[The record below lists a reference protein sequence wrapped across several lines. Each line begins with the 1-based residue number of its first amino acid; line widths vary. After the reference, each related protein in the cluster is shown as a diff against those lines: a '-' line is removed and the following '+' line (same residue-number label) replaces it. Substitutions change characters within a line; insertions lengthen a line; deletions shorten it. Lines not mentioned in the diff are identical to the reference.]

1 MTSVVPE
8 PSENPNTWPVPSR
21 APEEHTTL
29 RVAQLAILLS
39 EIAPADARAI
49 DIERLGYYDFFAAN
63 PFAIFGA
70 GDDLERARLHRAAFD
85 ERQLSYASTGSRF
98 ANRRR
103 RLQHDVAILLAYN
116 LAERREEGYGLT
128 ERGADFVDS
137 LAALYADQYRASVQV
152 VHERLKKLSDSKL
165 AESARGWL
173 KTPSLIL
180 DLYGATEDAT
190 DVLRQSQT
198 TSSDENT
205 RRDQNRGEQ

>member
-1 MTSVVPE
+1 MTSLVPE
-8 PSENPNTWPVPSR
+8 SSGNLNPVPAPSR

-39 EIAPADARAI
+39 EIAPSGGATI

-63 PFAIFGA
+63 PFAIFGPE
-70 GDDLERARLHRAAFD
+70 DQLERARLHRAAFD

-103 RLQHDVAILLAYN
+103 RLQHDVSILVAYN

-128 ERGADFVDS
+128 EHGADFVEA

-152 VHERLKKLSDSKL
+152 VHERLRKLSDSKL

-173 KTPSLIL
+173 KTPSLLL
-180 DLYGATEDAT
+180 DLYGAAEEPPEAPPTSQATSHTENVHRD
-190 DVLRQSQT
+190 
-198 TSSDENT
+198 DEGSE
-205 RRDQNRGEQ
+205 R

>member
-8 PSENPNTWPVPSR
+8 PNGNPSLWRARSR

-39 EIAPADARAI
+39 EIAPAGGATI

-63 PFAIFGA
+63 PFAIFGPE
-70 GDDLERARLHRAAFD
+70 DQLERARLHRAAFD

-103 RLQHDVAILLAYN
+103 RLQHDVAILVAYN

-128 ERGADFVDS
+128 ERGADFVEA

-152 VHERLKKLSDSKL
+152 VHERLRKLSGSKL

-180 DLYGATEDAT
+180 DLYGAAEEPPEA
-190 DVLRQSQT
+190 QQASQAVRHA
-198 TSSDENT
+198 ENV
-205 RRDQNRGEQ
+205 RRDDERSDQ

>member
-8 PSENPNTWPVPSR
+8 PNGNPNPWPAPSR

-39 EIAPADARAI
+39 EIAPAGGATI

-63 PFAIFGA
+63 PFAIFGPE
-70 GDDLERARLHRAAFD
+70 DQLERARLHRAAFD

-103 RLQHDVAILLAYN
+103 RLQHDVAILVAYN

-128 ERGADFVDS
+128 ERGADFVEA

-152 VHERLKKLSDSKL
+152 VHERLRKLSDSRL

-180 DLYGATEDAT
+180 DLYGAAEEPPEA
-190 DVLRQSQT
+190 SQA
-198 TSSDENT
+198 SQAVSHAENERRGDE
-205 RRDQNRGEQ
+205 GSEQ

>member
-1 MTSVVPE
+1 MTNFVPE
-8 PSENPNTWPVPSR
+8 PSEGPNTWPVPSR

-39 EIAPADARAI
+39 EIAPAGGRTI

-63 PFAIFGA
+63 PFAIFGP
-70 GDDLERARLHRAAFD
+70 DDELERARLHRAAFD

-103 RLQHDVAILLAYN
+103 RLQHDVAILVAYN
-116 LAERREEGYGLT
+116 LADRREEGYGLT
-128 ERGADFVDS
+128 ERGAHFVEALS
-137 LAALYADQYRASVQV
+137 ALYADQYRASVQV

-180 DLYGATEDAT
+180 DLYGAAEDPA
-190 DVLRQSQT
+190 DVFAQ
-198 TSSDENT
+198 DPAV
-205 RRDQNRGEQ
+205 RRDEKVRREDDRGEQ

>member
-8 PSENPNTWPVPSR
+8 PNENPNQWPAPSR

-29 RVAQLAILLS
+29 RVAQLAILLA
-39 EIAPADARAI
+39 EIAPTGGATI

-63 PFAIFGA
+63 PFAIFGPE
-70 GDDLERARLHRAAFD
+70 DQLERARLHRAAFD

-103 RLQHDVAILLAYN
+103 RLQHDVAILVAYN
-116 LAERREEGYGLT
+116 LAERREEGYGIT
-128 ERGADFVDS
+128 ERGAGFVEA

-152 VHERLKKLSDSKL
+152 VHERLRKLSDSKL
-165 AESARGWL
+165 AEAARGWL

-180 DLYGATEDAT
+180 DLYGAAEELPVAT
-190 DVLRQSQT
+190 HADQAVSHAENARRN
-198 TSSDENT
+198 DE
-205 RRDQNRGEQ
+205 GSEQ

>member
-8 PSENPNTWPVPSR
+8 PNESSSTGHRTSR

-39 EIAPADARAI
+39 EIAPAGGRTI

-63 PFAIFGA
+63 PFAIFGPE
-70 GDDLERARLHRAAFD
+70 DELERARLHRAAFD

-103 RLQHDVAILLAYN
+103 RLQHDVAVLVAYN

-128 ERGADFVDS
+128 NRGADFVDA
-137 LAALYADQYRASVQV
+137 LAALYADQYRASVKV
-152 VHERLKKLSDSKL
+152 VHERLKKLSDAKL

-180 DLYGATEDAT
+180 DLYGATEDRPEPPAH
-190 DVLRQSQT
+190 QQT
-198 TSSDENT
+198 VSRAENT
-205 RRDQNRGEQ
+205 RRDEERGEQ

>member
-1 MTSVVPE
+1 MTSVVQE
-8 PSENPNTWPVPSR
+8 PNESPGTWSVPSR

-39 EIAPADARAI
+39 EIAPAGGRTI
-49 DIERLGYYDFFAAN
+49 DIERIGYYDFFAAN
-63 PFAIFGA
+63 PFAIFGPE
-70 GDDLERARLHRAAFD
+70 DELERARLHRAAFD

-103 RLQHDVAILLAYN
+103 RLQHDVAILVAYN
-116 LAERREEGYGLT
+116 LAVRREEGYGLT
-128 ERGADFVDS
+128 ERGADFVES

-165 AESARGWL
+165 AEAARGWL

-180 DLYGATEDAT
+180 DLYGAAEDQPEVTPAA
-190 DVLRQSQT
+190 QT
-198 TSSDENT
+198 VARAGNS
-205 RRDQNRGEQ
+205 RREYEGGEL

>member
-8 PSENPNTWPVPSR
+8 PNESPNTWPIPSR

-39 EIAPADARAI
+39 EIAPAGGRTI

-63 PFAIFGA
+63 PFAIFGPE
-70 GDDLERARLHRAAFD
+70 DDLERARLHRAAFD

-103 RLQHDVAILLAYN
+103 RLQHDVAILVAYN
-116 LAERREEGYGLT
+116 LAERRQEGYGLT
-128 ERGADFVDS
+128 GRGADFVEA

-180 DLYGATEDAT
+180 DLYGATEDAA
-190 DVLRQSQT
+190 DVLPQSQT
-198 TSSDENT
+198 VSSDENT
-205 RRDQNRGEQ
+205 RRDENRGGQ